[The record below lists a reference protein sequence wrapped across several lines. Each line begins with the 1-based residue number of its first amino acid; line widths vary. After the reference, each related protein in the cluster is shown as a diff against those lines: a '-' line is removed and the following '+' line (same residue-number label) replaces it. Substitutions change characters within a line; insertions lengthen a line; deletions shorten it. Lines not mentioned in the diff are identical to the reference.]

1 MPRLGEEIRFTP
13 AAFLGEASAR
23 GESEKMQIPRTV
35 TGRVEYINRPHRYF
49 TAVFTVNARQLRE
62 SFKF

>member
-1 MPRLGEEIRFTP
+1 MPRLGEKVRFTP

-23 GESEKMQIPRTV
+23 RESEKMQIPRTV
-35 TGRVEYINRPHRYF
+35 TGRVEYINRAHRYF
-49 TAVFTVNARQLRE
+49 TAVFTVNGRSMRE